1 MKITDI
7 ESVILRLPVV
17 KPIGDGCQTVLII
30 KVHTAEGITG
40 LGECHANPEVGK
52 AIIDARLHS
61 ISSCGLKELLI
72 GEDPRDINR
81 LWDLMYRRTQ
91 SWGRRGAVMYAI
103 SGVEMAL
110 WDILGKSLNAPVHR
124 LLGGARK
131 MDFKVYASDLAPDKP
146 GGSVKIATK
155 HRRNGYQAVK
165 IGWGGLG
172 GDPRADVKM
181 ARDVRRAVGPDMD
194 IMIDMGFP
202 VPLSDA
208 LYLGEALAEHGVYF
222 LEEPLHSDDLHGYRR
237 LTEASRTPIATGEKD
252 TTQYPFIDLM
262 ERGGLRIVQPDLAR
276 VGGITEMMRIATHA
290 EARGV
295 RVIPHC
301 WSTDILVA
309 ATLHFISTLRDCP
322 YLEFNATD
330 NPLRTQ
336 LLKEPIRPDKHGV
349 VRVPDKPGLGIEL
362 DERTMKKYRFEP

>member
-1 MKITDI
+1 MKIVDI
-7 ESVILRLPVV
+7 ESIILRLPEV
-17 KPIGDGCQTVLII
+17 KLIGDGCQTVLVIR
-30 KVHTAEGITG
+30 VLTDEGVVG

-52 AIIDARLHS
+52 AIIDARLQS
-61 ISSCGLKELLI
+61 VSSCGLKELLV

-103 SGVEMAL
+103 SGIEMAL
-110 WDILGKSLNAPVHR
+110 WDILGKSLGVPVYR

-131 MDFKVYASDLAPDKP
+131 KAFAAYASDLSPAEPS
-146 GGSVKIATK
+146 GSVAIAAK
-155 HRRNGYQAVK
+155 HRANGYRAVK

-172 GDPRADVKM
+172 GDPRADVRM
-181 ARDVRRAVGPDMD
+181 ARDVRREVGPDMD

-202 VPLSDA
+202 VPLPDA
-208 LYLGEALAEHGVYF
+208 LYLGEALAEHRIYF
-222 LEEPLHSDDLHGYRR
+222 LEEPLHADDVHGYAR
-237 LTEASRTPIATGEKD
+237 LTQASRTPIATGEKE

-262 ERGGLRIVQPDLAR
+262 DRGGLQIIQPDLAR
-276 VGGITEMMRIATHA
+276 VGGISEMMRIAAHA

-309 ATLHFISTLRDCP
+309 ATLHFIATLRDCP

-336 LLKEPIRPDKHGV
+336 LLQEPIRPGRDGIVH
-349 VRVPDKPGLGIEL
+349 VPEKPGLGVEL
-362 DERTMKKYRFEP
+362 DERIVERYRLDA